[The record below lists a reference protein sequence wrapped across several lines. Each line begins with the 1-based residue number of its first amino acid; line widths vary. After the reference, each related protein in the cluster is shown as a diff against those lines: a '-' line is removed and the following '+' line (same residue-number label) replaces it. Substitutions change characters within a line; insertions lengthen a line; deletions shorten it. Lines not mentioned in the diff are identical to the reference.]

1 MKKIYIGIIAGVI
14 FLGIIAVLSVV
25 SGNKEYK
32 GVVSEKASFKKA
44 ERAFNNGQFLEARTL
59 YQSMMEA
66 IEDIGKLKEA
76 QKRIEEINI
85 KIILSP
91 IIDECGAVYI
101 VKYGDA
107 LIKIAKKFKTTVGL
121 IKRANNLTS
130 NIIRPNQKLKI
141 NTCKFSIAVDKSQN
155 LLFLKRK
162 GEIIKTYIVSTGKD
176 NSTPVGTFYIDR
188 NKLIK
193 PTWYKT
199 GAIIPPDSPENILGS
214 RWMGLRGNGD
224 GEGEIEGY
232 GIHGTTRPNE
242 LGKQI
247 TLGCIRMKNEEV
259 EELFDIIP
267 IGTEVVI
274 VD

>member
-1 MKKIYIGIIAGVI
+1 MKKIHIGIIAGVI
-14 FLGIIAVLSVV
+14 FLGIVTALSIS
-25 SGNKEYK
+25 SGNKKHK
-32 GVVSEKASFKKA
+32 GVVSERPSLKKA
-44 ERAFNNGQFLEARTL
+44 ESAFNNGQFLEARVL
-59 YQSMMEA
+59 YQSVMET
-66 IEDIGKLKEA
+66 IEDVAKIKEV

-91 IIDECGAVYI
+91 IIDECSAEYI

-130 NIIRPNQKLKI
+130 SVIRPNQKLKI
-141 NTCKFSIAVDKSQN
+141 STCKFSVAVDKSQN

-162 GEIIKTYIVSTGKD
+162 GEVTKTYIVATGKN

-188 NKLIK
+188 SKLIK

-199 GAIIPPDSPENILGS
+199 GAVIPPDSPENILGS
-214 RWMGLRGNGD
+214 RWMGLRAD
-224 GEGEIEGY
+224 GRENEVEGY

-247 TLGCIRMKNEEV
+247 TLGCVRMKNEDV

-267 IGTEVVI
+267 VGTEVII